1 MLTAVVMAEQ
11 LSNEQDA
18 INKQTLREKVYD
30 KLKAKIIA
38 GDIFPGQ
45 NLTLRGL
52 SEQFQVSIVPVREAL
67 FQLASEG
74 VIDRRNNRDYR
85 VSTLSH
91 SEFKEIYRIRKLVEI
106 YTAKRACILQ
116 PRSAS
121 TELQEILDLMVK
133 SFQNPKE
140 YIKYN
145 QQFHFTLYS
154 YAKMPIMMKTISG
167 LWARIGPYF
176 SINAEVVQ
184 DLSVSFDF
192 HKKMYK
198 SFIAQNESE
207 VTGHLQR
214 DIHVSYKILSPL
226 IKKLQM
232 NESIDFRNFIL
243 SKIL

>member
-1 MLTAVVMAEQ
+1 MNDE
-11 LSNEQDA
+11 DA

-67 FQLASEG
+67 FQLAAEG

-91 SEFKEIYRIRKLVEI
+91 TEFKEIYRIRKLIEV
-106 YTAKRACILQ
+106 YAAKRACILQ
-116 PRSAS
+116 PKEAS
-121 TELQEILDLMVK
+121 TELQEILDLMAA
-133 SFQNPKE
+133 SFQKPKE
-140 YIKYN
+140 YINYN

-154 YAKMPIMMKTISG
+154 YAKMPMMMKTISG

-184 DLSVSFDF
+184 DLSVSYEF

-198 SFIAQNESE
+198 SFIQKEESE
-207 VTGHLQR
+207 VTDHLQR
-214 DIHVSYKILSPL
+214 DLHVSYKILSPL

-232 NESIDFRNFIL
+232 DENVDFRNFIL